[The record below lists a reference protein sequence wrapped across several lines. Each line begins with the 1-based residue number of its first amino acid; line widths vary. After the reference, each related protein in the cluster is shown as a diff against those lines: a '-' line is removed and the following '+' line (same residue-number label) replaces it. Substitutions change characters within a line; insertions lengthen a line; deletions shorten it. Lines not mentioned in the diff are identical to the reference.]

1 MYRFLSFSIFILF
14 TFCVTAQS
22 EASIHLSTETLD
34 YGVIKKGADGE
45 RTLTV
50 SNRGNGPLVLS
61 NCAGSCGC
69 TVPTCPREPI
79 MPNRSATISIKY
91 DTNRP
96 GPFSKMITIFSN
108 DPQKTSAVVRITGE
122 VKE

>member
-1 MYRFLSFSIFILF
+1 MLSL
-14 TFCVTAQS
+14 CVTAQS
-22 EASIHLSTETLD
+22 EASIHLSSETID
-34 YGVIKKGADGE
+34 YGVIKKGTDGE
-45 RTLTV
+45 RTVTV
-50 SNRGNGPLVLS
+50 SNRGNAPLVLS

-91 DTNRP
+91 DTNRS

>member
-1 MYRFLSFSIFILF
+1 MNRFLSFIIFILMASL
-14 TFCVTAQS
+14 VSAQS
-22 EASIHLSTETLD
+22 EASIQLSTEAID
-34 YGVIKKGADGE
+34 YGVIRKGSDGE

-50 SNRGNGPLVLS
+50 SNKGNAPLVLS

-91 DTNRP
+91 DTNRS

-108 DPQKTSAVVRITGE
+108 DPQKTSTVVRITGE
-122 VKE
+122 VKD

>member
-1 MYRFLSFSIFILF
+1 MNRFLSFIIFILMASL
-14 TFCVTAQS
+14 VSAQS
-22 EASIHLSTETLD
+22 EASIQLSTETID
-34 YGVIKKGADGE
+34 YGVIRKGSDGE

-50 SNRGNGPLVLS
+50 SNKGNAPLVLS

-91 DTNRP
+91 DTNRS

-108 DPQKTSAVVRITGE
+108 DPQKTSTVVRITGE
-122 VKE
+122 VKD

>member
-1 MYRFLSFSIFILF
+1 MASLVS
-14 TFCVTAQS
+14 AQS
-22 EASIHLSTETLD
+22 ESSIQLSTETID
-34 YGVIKKGADGE
+34 YGIIRKGSDGE

-50 SNRGNGPLVLS
+50 SNKGNAPLVLS

-91 DTNRP
+91 DTNRS

-108 DPQKTSAVVRITGE
+108 DPQKTSTVVRITGE
-122 VKE
+122 VKD